1 MKGLAAIGAGGLI
14 AVAGAL
20 WFSTSPSVV
29 AVKAEPMKPNPNLP
43 SFNQVLEHVEAAEP
57 AMR

>member
-1 MKGLAAIGAGGLI
+1 MRGLAAIGAGGLI

-29 AVKAEPMKPNPNLP
+29 ALKVEPIKTSPNLP
-43 SFNQVLEHVEAAEP
+43 SFNQVLKHVEAAE
-57 AMR
+57 RR